1 MSTGDKSSQ
10 NSLKIIDLHAETQN
24 GIKILNGINLTIKS
38 GEIHAIMGKNG
49 SGKSTLCKVL
59 MGHPKYEITKGKILF
74 NNKDISTLSPDKRAH
89 LGLFFG
95 FQHPLEITGVTLSNF
110 LRHAKNANIK
120 ANDKNAETVSP
131 SDFIK
136 TMKEKSQNLKMDE
149 KFISRCVNEGSSG
162 GERKRAEIVQML
174 VLEPKIAL
182 LDEIDSGLDIDA
194 LKIVASTLNTIHEQ
208 KNSGILLVT
217 HYERILKYI
226 KPQFVHIMDS
236 GRIIQSGSA
245 ALARKLEE
253 KGYENFCLKTEIA
266 QSAILFPSQSYSRAR
281 RSIKQSLK
289 ISKINN

>member
-1 MSTGDKSSQ
+1 MSTGNKHGQ
-10 NSLKIIDLHAETQN
+10 NTLEIIDLRAKTQN
-24 GIKILNGINLTIKS
+24 GLKILNGINLTIKS

-74 NNKDISTLSPDKRAH
+74 NKKDISELSPDKRAH
-89 LGLFFG
+89 LGLFLG

-110 LRHAKNANIK
+110 LRHAKNASIK

-131 SDFIK
+131 GDFLK

-149 KFISRCVNEGSSG
+149 KFISRSVNEGSSG
-162 GERKRAEIVQML
+162 GERKRAEIVQMS

-194 LKIVASTLNTIHEQ
+194 LKIVAVAINTIHGQ
-208 KNSGILLVT
+208 KNPGILLVT

-245 ALARKLEE
+245 ALAQELEE

-266 QSAILFPSQSYSRAR
+266 QSAISFPSKSYSRIR
-281 RSIKQSLK
+281 RGIKRSPK
-289 ISKINN
+289 ISKVNH